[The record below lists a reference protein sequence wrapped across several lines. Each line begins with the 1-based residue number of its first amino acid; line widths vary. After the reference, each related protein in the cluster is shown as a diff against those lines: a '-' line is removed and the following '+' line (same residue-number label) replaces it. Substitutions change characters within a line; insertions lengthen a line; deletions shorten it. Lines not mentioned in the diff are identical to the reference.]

1 MNLKTFKRR
10 PSPTTRPQ
18 TAAHAAP
25 DREKDDVILDVQNLS
40 IAYDTD
46 DGQFLAVDNVSFTIR
61 RGETFGLAGES
72 GSGKSTIANAVLGL
86 LAGGEIT
93 AGHILF
99 EGTDVSTLSG
109 EDLRRFRWKSV
120 AMVFQSAMNALN
132 PVMTIGDQIT
142 DVFTTHTD
150 LSRGEGKA
158 KARELLTLVGIDPS
172 RISAYPHQLS
182 GGMRQR
188 AVIATA
194 LALNPPLL
202 IMDEPTTAL
211 DVVVQQEIIQ
221 EIQELQEKLGFAIL
235 FITHDLSLMVEVTQN
250 LGVMRKGR
258 LLELG
263 PSHEVYR
270 DPQHPYTKQL
280 IAAFPPVSRTSPPAA
295 REPEADS
302 NRADR
307 EAVISVRGLYKTFR
321 QGGLLSRTE
330 NVAVRA
336 VNFDLHK
343 GEILA
348 LVGESGSGKSTIAR
362 ILARLET
369 PSAGSILLE
378 GTDVLA
384 TEPKRASRR
393 YRGAVQMVFQDPF
406 GSLNPSHRVR
416 HFLERAVIIHSGRKP
431 REEIDALLSDLLTSV
446 ELDPDFLD
454 RYPHE
459 LSGGQRQRV
468 SLARALAVEPR
479 VILADE
485 PTSMLDVSVRM
496 GVLQL
501 MKKLRDERGISILYI
516 THDLASARFI
526 ADNTIVMLRGSFV
539 EGGASGAVMDNPVH
553 PYTKLLVSAAPD
565 PERTN
570 RYEKNE
576 RAQARATIADLIA
589 NRTPAA
595 KVKAVQATTADI
607 GRTQISADHW
617 VATSDLSA
625 TTPTAPGATK

>member
-1 MNLKTFKRR
+1 M
-10 PSPTTRPQ
+10 SPETEVGAQ
-18 TAAHAAP
+18 H
-25 DREKDDVILDVQNLS
+25 DVILDVQNVS

-46 DGQFLAVDNVSFTIR
+46 SGPFVAVNDVSFTIR

-72 GSGKSTIANAVLGL
+72 GSGKSTIANAILGL
-86 LAGGEIT
+86 LAGGRVT
-93 AGHILF
+93 SGRILF
-99 EGTDVSTLSG
+99 EGTDVSTLTG
-109 EDLRRFRWKSV
+109 EDLRTFRWKSV

-132 PVMTIGDQIT
+132 PVMTIGDQIV

-150 LSRGEGKA
+150 LSRKDARA
-158 KARELLTLVGIDPS
+158 KARELLSLVGIDPD
-172 RISAYPHQLS
+172 RATAYPHQLS

-221 EIQELQEKLGFAIL
+221 EIQDLQERLGFAIL

-250 LGVMRKGR
+250 LGVMRKAQ
-258 LLELG
+258 LLEMG
-263 PSHEVYR
+263 PSRQVYR
-270 DPQHPYTKQL
+270 HPQHAYTKQL
-280 IAAFPPVSRTSPPAA
+280 IAAFPPVSRAVASVGVPDPGND
-295 REPEADS
+295 RV
-302 NRADR
+302 DR
-307 EAVISVRGLYKTFR
+307 EAVISVRGLRKTFR

-330 NVAVRA
+330 TVAVA
-336 VNFDLHK
+336 GVDFDLHQ

-348 LVGESGSGKSTIAR
+348 LVGESGSGKSTVAR

-369 PSAGSILLE
+369 PTAGSLVLD
-378 GTDVLA
+378 GTDVLKA
-384 TEPKRASRR
+384 EPKRASRR
-393 YRGAVQMVFQDPF
+393 YRGTVQMVFQDPF
-406 GSLNPSHRVR
+406 GSLNPSHRIR
-416 HFLERAVIIHSGRKP
+416 HFLERAVVIHSGRKP
-431 REEIDALLSDLLTSV
+431 RAEMERVLSELLASV
-446 ELDPDFLD
+446 ELDPAFLD

-468 SLARALAVEPR
+468 SLARALAAEPR

-501 MKKLRDERGISILYI
+501 LKKLRDDRGISMLYI

-526 ADNTIVMLRGSFV
+526 ADTTIVMLRGYFV
-539 EGGASGAVMDNPVH
+539 EGGASSAVMDDPVH

-565 PERTN
+565 PERTV
-570 RYEKNE
+570 RYEKDE
-576 RAQARATIADLIA
+576 RAKSRAAISQLIADRA
-589 NRTPAA
+589 PTAW
-595 KVKAVQATTADI
+595 VEVVQATSVDRDRIQI
-607 GRTQISADHW
+607 GPDHW
-617 VATSDLSA
+617 VVTSDMPA
-625 TTPTAPGATK
+625 TPAETTP